1 MVELL
6 ACDAF
11 LAICHLL
18 QHSNND
24 DGIGYVQR
32 WIRRNRICTMMDI
45 FFTGVLLEGR
55 QQVAVDDAPGKV
67 WLQGELATT

>member
-11 LAICHLL
+11 LVLCHLL

-32 WIRRNRICTMMDI
+32 WIGRNRICTMMDMSTAGM
-45 FFTGVLLEGR
+45 TG
-55 QQVAVDDAPGKV
+55 QYAAVDDVPGKV
-67 WLQGELATT
+67 WLQKELTTT